1 MEPMYVDDPSS
12 STMENWSSSSPQ
24 CPAVNTKS
32 RLSVDTTY
40 PTEQLDSSVSLTM
53 MPPGTTAPGIDRN
66 CHSSL
71 SWKIAESSSA
81 SGMSDSGMSAPSSE
95 SMFAES
101 SASPLPEPASPSGT
115 ASVVTPAWS
124 PPGSPSEF
132 AESTPAEKATPRP
145 PPTPPRRRLRR
156 LRSRPSCRRR
166 SSAEARAPDAG
177 RKTTPPSPTSPGYG
191 ACRCPRCRTG
201 ARSPRPGTAAGS
213 STAAAAAASTT
224 PGSR

>member
-12 STMENWSSSSPQ
+12 STMQNWSSSSPQ

-40 PTEQLDSSVSLTM
+40 PTEELDSSVSLTM
-53 MPPGTTAPGIDRN
+53 MPPGTMAPGVDRN

-101 SASPLPEPASPSGT
+101 STSPLPEPASPSGT
-115 ASVVTPAWS
+115 ASVVTPA
-124 PPGSPSEF
+124 
-132 AESTPAEKATPRP
+132 
-145 PPTPPRRRLRR
+145 
-156 LRSRPSCRRR
+156 
-166 SSAEARAPDAG
+166 
-177 RKTTPPSPTSPGYG
+177 
-191 ACRCPRCRTG
+191 
-201 ARSPRPGTAAGS
+201 
-213 STAAAAAASTT
+213 
-224 PGSR
+224 